1 MAPNELYQYSVL
13 SALMSGAAS
22 SGIPLSQILSHGNHG
37 LGTFERLEGEMIVLD
52 GSAYQMKSDG
62 SILPNLER
70 DHGDQ
75 IIPFAMITSF
85 QPSVTETITFDS
97 KQDLADKISALLPR
111 TQNHFIAFRID
122 GTFSQVGVRTVGG
135 QLTPHEK
142 LIDVGKRQA
151 THTFESI
158 RGSIV
163 GFRSPAYF
171 QGISVAGDHMHLISE
186 DRKFGGHLQACSA
199 TEGVTLGAATIHRF
213 DLQLPE
219 DGDFRDVDLA
229 VDHEGIQKVEG

>member
-13 SALMSGAAS
+13 SALMSGAAT
-22 SGIPLSQILSHGNHG
+22 SGIPLSQILSYGNHG
-37 LGTFERLEGEMIVLD
+37 LGTFQRLEGEMIVLD

-62 SILPNLER
+62 SVIPNLER
-70 DHGDQ
+70 DHGEQ

-97 KQDLADKISALLPR
+97 KQDLADKISALLPK
-111 TQNHFIAFRID
+111 TQNHFLAFRID
-122 GTFSQVGVRTVGG
+122 GEFSQVSVRTVGG
-135 QLTPHEK
+135 QLSPHEK

-158 RGSIV
+158 RGSII

-199 TEGVTLGAATIHRF
+199 TERVTLGAATIHRF

-229 VDHEGIQKVEG
+229 VDNEGIQSVEG